1 MNRSFYSDL
10 PAFRNFEHFTQDLH
24 YVPLPADWVVYVTDV
39 VNSTQAIAAGKY
51 KEVNLI
57 GAAGITLCINLLGE
71 LRFPFVFGGDGA
83 SLCIPAGL
91 CAAVDAELGCLI
103 RLARDNFDLELR
115 VARIP
120 VADIEALGSRVEV
133 AKFELE
139 AGSTLAFFRGG
150 GMEQADRL
158 AKIRYQ
164 DYAVPAA
171 AVAVEELAGL
181 SCRWSPIPARKGCV
195 LSILVRARSPQP
207 QELYAALLQE
217 LREVMGE
224 SLDAANPAVL
234 SHVRYTTFWRA
245 VLAERRY
252 HRCVFSAA
260 FLKRCIEIV
269 LAVVIFRHGVN
280 VAKNSFDSAH
290 YVRNV
295 SLHSDYRKYDDMLRM
310 VLDCSE
316 GHADGIESV
325 LERAR
330 VAEGIYYGIYRS
342 DEALMTCFVQTM
354 QDGGHLHFIDGGSG
368 GLAMAAQ
375 QLKAQVSFSALEPV
389 GKS

>member
-1 MNRSFYSDL
+1 MNRSFYNEL
-10 PAFRNFEHFTQDLH
+10 PVFREFERFTESA
-24 YVPLPADWVVYVTDV
+24 YYRSLPPEWVVYVTDV

-57 GAAGITLCINLLGE
+57 GAASITLCINLLGE

-83 SLCIPAGL
+83 SLCIPSAL
-91 CAAVDAELGCLI
+91 CAQVDAELGSLI
-103 RLARDNFDLELR
+103 RLAADNFGLQLR

-120 VADIEALGSRVEV
+120 IAEIEAAGSKVEV
-133 AKFELE
+133 ARFELE
-139 AGSTLAFFRGG
+139 AGNTLAFFRGG
-150 GMEQADRL
+150 GMELADHL
-158 AKIRYQ
+158 AKTRYQ
-164 DYAVPAA
+164 DYAVPAS

-195 LSILVRARSPQP
+195 LSILVKARQGRPQD
-207 QELYAALLQE
+207 LYVALLQE

-224 SLDAANPAVL
+224 SLETANPGVL
-234 SHVRYTTFWRA
+234 SHARYTSFWTALRQ
-245 VLAERRY
+245 ERSY
-252 HRCVFSAA
+252 HRSLFSAG

-269 LAVVIFRHGVN
+269 LAIIIFRHGIN
-280 VAKNSFDSAH
+280 VAKNSFDSVH

-295 SLHSDYRKYDDMLRM
+295 SLHSDYRKYDDMLRL

-316 GHADGIESV
+316 DQADGIESV
-325 LERAR
+325 LERTR
-330 VAEGIYYGIYRS
+330 VAGDIFYGIYRS

-375 QLKAQVSFSALEPV
+375 QLKAQVA
-389 GKS
+389 GAQR